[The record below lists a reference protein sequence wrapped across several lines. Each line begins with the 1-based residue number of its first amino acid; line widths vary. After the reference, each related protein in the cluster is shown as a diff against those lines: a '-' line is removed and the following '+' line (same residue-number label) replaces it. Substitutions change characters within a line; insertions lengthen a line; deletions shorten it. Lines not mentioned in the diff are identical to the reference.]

1 MSPSKVREAWSPEPV
16 TRHRAAGR
24 RSWSRLPSSFV
35 RTVVSALVGCA
46 APILASPFPADRD
59 GLSCG
64 SVGPYF
70 ERSRVI
76 LAWAWS
82 SPWSVGRVHVGPF
95 ASAPGRLPWGL
106 SSASR
111 RPSSESTVRRASQAR
126 LRSALS
132 VSHALDGLLLAGACR
147 LVSSCCHVPDLRS
160 GLSPRPS
167 CATSSVAMPSRR
179 WRRASVAGC
188 PTTPSRAAST
198 SGPCSRSGFR
208 GARRRVSPSR
218 VRVPIALSS
227 FGLVAAD
234 LASAMNRGST
244 LDLVARCY
252 ESGVRWSWR
261 FDRPTAS
268 MLYR

>member
-1 MSPSKVREAWSPEPV
+1 MEQTALEFCKNRRIGAC
-16 TRHRAAGR
+16 GLR
-24 RSWSRLPSSFV
+24 RSHHCLAVSS
-35 RTVVSALVGCA
+35 
-46 APILASPFPADRD
+46 
-59 GLSCG
+59 
-64 SVGPYF
+64 GP
-70 ERSRVI
+70 R
-76 LAWAWS
+76 WS
-82 SPWSVGRVHVGPF
+82 SVRFRRPVPRQKPGHPRVSLVISSSVGRVHVGPS
-95 ASAPGRLPWGL
+95 ALAPGRLPWGL

-147 LVSSCCHVPDLRS
+147 LVSSCCHVPDFRS

-208 GARRRVSPSR
+208 GARRGVSPSR

-244 LDLVARCY
+244 LGLVARCY
-252 ESGVRWSWR
+252 ESGVRWPWR
-261 FDRPTAS
+261 LDRPTAS